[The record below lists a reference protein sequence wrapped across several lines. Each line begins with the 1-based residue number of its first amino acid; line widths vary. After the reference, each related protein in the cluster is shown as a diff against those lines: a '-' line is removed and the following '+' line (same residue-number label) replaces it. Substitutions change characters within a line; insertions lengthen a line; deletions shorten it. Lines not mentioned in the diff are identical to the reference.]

1 MRIGL
6 VELLLILAIASV
18 TIGPK
23 VLLFVDR
30 WLRRA
35 RRTNAAAA
43 RRRAEY
49 QAQMAA
55 ERDALLKRFRVATS
69 VAGACL
75 MLAAAYGLLL
85 RPIDTQPQIY
95 TANEQR
101 SAADKQAGS
110 VERLDLGS
118 YKDVSCLHERDGWL
132 YLSVRSGKKD
142 AAIVR
147 MQPDGSGLT
156 PLLSLTGEIT
166 GFDFDQDG
174 SIWFTAITEEGGA
187 LYRASY
193 DGWGAATQLVVSQI
207 DGKALH
213 CPAAVAVGQDGKVYF
228 ADAAAIDAADSALA
242 TLRVEL
248 IAHTASGWV
257 YVYDPDTLTVRR
269 VLGGVAGA
277 DGLAISP
284 QGDTLYVADLA
295 NRCIWAVDT
304 AARDLTAGG
313 RDCAVF
319 ADQLPGYPG
328 ALAVDADG
336 NVHISYRWAGSA
348 WLEKNA
354 ASTLLRSVALRAGTS
369 VQAKLFAL
377 SVDVPAVEALTA
389 QGGVQYG
396 VAGDG
401 QEGCT
406 ALCSVGNRIYFA
418 LAGQTE
424 LLYARV

>member
-69 VAGACL
+69 AAGVCL
-75 MLAAAYGLLL
+75 LLAAAYGLLL
-85 RPIDTQPQIY
+85 RPIDTAPQVY
-95 TANEQR
+95 KADAQRAAAEKTVSSTEQL
-101 SAADKQAGS
+101 
-110 VERLDLGS
+110 ELGE
-118 YKDVSCLHERDGWL
+118 YQDVSCLQERDGWL
-132 YLSVRSGKKD
+132 YLAVRTGKKD

-156 PLLSLTGEIT
+156 QLLSLTGEIT
-166 GFDFDQDG
+166 GFDFDPEGD
-174 SIWFTAITEEGGA
+174 IWFTAITESGGG

-207 DGKALH
+207 DGKALF
-213 CPAAVAVGQDGKVYF
+213 CPMAVAVAPDGKVYF
-228 ADAAAIDAADSALA
+228 ADAAAIEAEDGALA
-242 TLRVEL
+242 ALRVEL

-257 YVYDPDTLTVRR
+257 YVYEPETLAVRR
-269 VLGGVAGA
+269 VLGGIAGA
-277 DGLAISP
+277 DGLAVSP
-284 QGDTLYVADLA
+284 EGNVLYVSDLGS
-295 NRCIWAVDT
+295 RCVWAVDT

-319 ADQLPGYPG
+319 AAQLPGYPG
-328 ALAVDADG
+328 ALAVDAEG
-336 NVHISYRWAGSA
+336 TVYISYRWGASS
-348 WLEKNA
+348 WLEDGA
-354 ASTLLRSVALRAGTS
+354 ESTLLRGVALRAGTT
-369 VQAKLFAL
+369 VQARLFAL
-377 SVDVPAVEALTA
+377 PADLPAAEALTA
-389 QGGVQYG
+389 ESDLQYG
-396 VAGDG
+396 ISAGKQACG
-401 QEGCT
+401 T
-406 ALCSVGNRIYFA
+406 AICPVGNRVYFA
-418 LAGQTE
+418 FSGQKE
-424 LLYARV
+424 LLYTRV